1 MNLVFRILLA
11 IYAFCL
17 MIISLI
23 ACSITIRPEIFNEI
37 SNYLTDDVLP
47 NHTAKLIMFVIALI
61 FLVLS
66 IMFLLSGFK
75 SDKDKKAVSKYT
87 NIGEIKISLN
97 SVESIALNSSR
108 KLMGVKESKAYVTKL
123 DDSVS
128 IVIKVVI
135 LTDINIPSLS
145 EDIQIKVKNSVE
157 ETTGI
162 KVSDV
167 RVLVDNIYTGYK
179 SRVE

>member
-1 MNLVFRILLA
+1 MNLLFRILLT

-23 ACSITIRPEIFNEI
+23 ACSITIRPGIFTGI
-37 SNYLTDDVLP
+37 SSYLTESVLP
-47 NHTAKLIMFVIALI
+47 NNTAKLIMFFITLI

-66 IMFLLSGFK
+66 IMFLFSGVK
-75 SDKDKKAVSKYT
+75 RDKDKKAVSKYT

-97 SVESIALNSSR
+97 SVENIALTASR
-108 KLMGVKESKAYVTKL
+108 KLTGIKESKAYVTKIEDAL
-123 DDSVS
+123 N

-162 KVSDV
+162 KVNDV
-167 RVLVDNIYTGYK
+167 KVVVDNIYTGYK

>member
-1 MNLVFRILLA
+1 MNLLFRILLT

-23 ACSITIRPEIFNEI
+23 ACSITLRPEIFTGISDYI
-37 SNYLTDDVLP
+37 SNDVLP
-47 NHTAKLIMFVIALI
+47 SHSAKLIMFVITLI

-66 IMFLLSGFK
+66 IMFLFSGFK
-75 SDKDKKAVSKYT
+75 SDKDKKAVSKFT

-108 KLMGVKESKAYVTKL
+108 KLSGVKETKAYVTKL

-128 IVIKVVI
+128 IVIKTVI

-145 EDIQIKVKNSVE
+145 EDIQIKVKNSIE

-162 KVSDV
+162 KVNDV
-167 RVLVDNIYTGYK
+167 RVVVENIYTGFK